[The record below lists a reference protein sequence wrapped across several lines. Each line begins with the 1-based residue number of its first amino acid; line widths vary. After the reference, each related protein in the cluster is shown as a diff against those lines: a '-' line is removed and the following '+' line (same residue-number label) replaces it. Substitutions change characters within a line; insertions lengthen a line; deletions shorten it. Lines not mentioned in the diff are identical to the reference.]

1 MGNNIDKSW
10 GKKLSGKCS
19 QKVFDHPK
27 QSVTDALKTTS
38 KRVIQEKA
46 KLVT

>member
-1 MGNNIDKSW
+1 MGNNINKSW
-10 GKKLSGKCS
+10 SKKLSGKCS
-19 QKVFDHPK
+19 QEVFDHPK

-38 KRVIQEKA
+38 KRIIQETA